1 MATPKQPQLVMTSD
15 MPDVQRTTVGE
26 LRGTLDWVGMSNIS
40 QPLLVRDGGKTRQ
53 VQSKVQVYVDL
64 GDPEAKGIHM
74 SRLYLILD
82 EHAETR
88 PLTVAGLKL
97 LLGSMLESHR
107 GLSQRVFIEF
117 SFDCYLRRS
126 ALVSDNSG
134 WNAYPVAIRGSLL
147 NGEISVELSLEVQ
160 YSSTCPCSAALARQL
175 IQEQFERDFGTNGRV
190 TASEVKAWLGTEQ
203 GIVATPHSQRSL
215 ARIKVRL
222 QDDLTEFPILALV
235 DLVEDSLK
243 TPVQTAVK
251 REDEQEFAR
260 LNGQNPMFIEDA
272 GRRLK
277 QTMSEDDR
285 LLDYWVRLEHLESLH
300 AHDAVGVFV
309 KGVPDGFQAVP

>member
-1 MATPKQPQLVMTSD
+1 MATHKPPQLVNTTD

-40 QPLLVRDGGKTRQ
+40 QPLLVRDSGTTRQ

-107 GLSQRVFIEF
+107 GLSHRVFVEF

-134 WNAYPVAIRGSLL
+134 WNAYPVKIRGSLV
-147 NGEISVELSLEVQ
+147 NGEISIELSLEVQ

-175 IQEQFERDFGTNGRV
+175 IQEQFESDFGANGRV

-203 GIVATPHSQRSL
+203 GIVATPHSQRSI
-215 ARIKVRL
+215 ARLKVRL
-222 QDDLTEFPILALV
+222 RDDLTEFPISALV
-235 DLVEDSLK
+235 DLVEGSLK

-285 LLDYWVRLEHLESLH
+285 LVDYWVRLEHLESLH

-309 KGVPDGFQAVP
+309 KGLSDGFEATP

>member
-1 MATPKQPQLVMTSD
+1 MATPKQPQLVNTSN

-40 QPLLVRDGGKTRQ
+40 QPLLVRDGVKTRQ

-97 LLGSMLESHR
+97 LLSSMLESHR
-107 GLSQRVFIEF
+107 GLSQRVFVEF
-117 SFDCYLRRS
+117 GFDCYLRRS

-134 WNAYPVAIRGSLL
+134 WNAYPVEIRGTLID
-147 NGEISVELSLEVQ
+147 GEISVELALEVQ

-175 IQEQFERDFGTNGRV
+175 IQEQFESDFGTNGRV

-203 GIVATPHSQRSL
+203 GIVATPHSQRSV
-215 ARIKVRL
+215 ARLKVRL
-222 QDDLTEFPILALV
+222 RDDLTEFPISALV
-235 DLVEDSLK
+235 DLVEGSLK

-277 QTMSEDDR
+277 QSMSADDR

-309 KGVPDGFQAVP
+309 KGVDDGFQAAP